1 MKYLHTNISP
11 FLLVMNILLLSSCSK
26 QPEKDITKGALK
38 SFIFQNTSNTFPDY
52 NFPEDAYNK
61 GFRQSQLLPKINQ
74 TFRNVA
80 QWESIGPDNIGGRT
94 LCLAINPNDTNQIWA
109 GSASG
114 GLWKSNSGGLG
125 KNAWQHIKTGF
136 PVLAVSCIALHPK
149 ETNSMLIGTGEIY
162 NYVGTDGGKKERTL
176 RGSWGIGILKSVDGG
191 NTWSHSLNWSSQENQ
206 GVWKIIFDPLN
217 PNIIYAATTQGVYKS
232 INDGSNWQLIL
243 DKKMCMDMMVDPQDP
258 LIVYV
263 GVGGFGCDDYG
274 IYKSHDGGISWS
286 KLILETSV
294 NSYKGRIML
303 GMYKSNP
310 KRVYALL
317 SDAYDSHY
325 FLRSRN
331 NFDSLF
337 INGIPSISSY
347 QGWYAKGL
355 YIKDT
360 DSSQILA
367 GGVDLFFDER
377 GTGNNFNRM
386 DMQKLDLHVDFHDI
400 VSNPLDPNKIY
411 LATDGGIY
419 RSDHFSHSFYSC
431 NGGYTSSQFYA
442 GTFASQF
449 KNIAIGGL
457 QDNHSAIYTGSKE
470 WRNTHFGDGVANAI
484 NHSDTNIMFCSAQ
497 NLFLSKSTDF
507 GINWN
512 TALDD
517 RANGP
522 FVIPLKMSATNEN
535 LIYTAS
541 TQIYKSVDN
550 GNQWVRYL
558 SNTNESQI
566 LTIEISPIN
575 DQHILLSTGP
585 NNNEH
590 VELLESFDGGKTLRN
605 ITSNLPNKYIT
616 DIAINPKD
624 EQIIY
629 TCLAGFGNDH
639 VYKSINGG
647 LNWEPLGNEL
657 PDVPFHSIFINPSN
671 TNQIYVG
678 CDLGLFV
685 SFDEGAKWYS
695 YNMHDYDAVQVYDLV
710 YIAPEHRLGL
720 FTHGH
725 GAFKVDFINTPPT
738 QTNTE
743 IKENKIL
750 QMFLFEC
757 AYNKTFLKGNDYGR
771 IFNLQGQVSMAYAKE
786 VYDVL
791 LNKPKGIYY
800 FITTTHRYKIINI

>member
-1 MKYLHTNISP
+1 
-11 FLLVMNILLLSSCSK
+11 
-26 QPEKDITKGALK
+26 
-38 SFIFQNTSNTFPDY
+38 
-52 NFPEDAYNK
+52 
-61 GFRQSQLLPKINQ
+61 
-74 TFRNVA
+74 
-80 QWESIGPDNIGGRT
+80 
-94 LCLAINPNDTNQIWA
+94 
-109 GSASG
+109 
-114 GLWKSNSGGLG
+114 
-125 KNAWQHIKTGF
+125 
-136 PVLAVSCIALHPK
+136 
-149 ETNSMLIGTGEIY
+149 
-162 NYVGTDGGKKERTL
+162 
-176 RGSWGIGILKSVDGG
+176 
-191 NTWSHSLNWSSQENQ
+191 
-206 GVWKIIFDPLN
+206 
-217 PNIIYAATTQGVYKS
+217 
-232 INDGSNWQLIL
+232 
-243 DKKMCMDMMVDPQDP
+243 
-258 LIVYV
+258 
-263 GVGGFGCDDYG
+263 DDYG

-286 KLILETSV
+286 KIVLETSV

-331 NFDSLF
+331 SFDSLF

-355 YIKDT
+355 YIKDS

-367 GGVDLFFDER
+367 GGVDLFFDES
-377 GTGNNFNRM
+377 GTGNKFNRM
-386 DMQKLDLHVDFHDI
+386 DMQKLNLHVDFHDI

-522 FVIPLKMSATNEN
+522 FVVPLKMSATNEN

-558 SNTNESQI
+558 SNINESQI
-566 LTIEISPIN
+566 LTIEISPTN

-624 EQIIY
+624 EHIIY
-629 TCLAGFGNDH
+629 TCLAGFDNAH

-647 LNWEPLGNEL
+647 LNWQPLGNEL

-695 YNMHDYDAVQVYDLV
+695 YNTDDYDAVQVYDIV
-710 YIAPEHRLGL
+710 YIPIEHRMGL

-757 AYNKTFLKGNDYGR
+757 AYNKTFLMGNDYGR

-800 FITTTHRYKIINI
+800 FVTTTHQYKIINI